1 MVRRRVTRFHL
12 CMCGLVVGNLDTVHL
27 KFHEI
32 HLKVAG
38 KHKIFAILREAI
50 WQPLVMAAG
59 RYYNT
64 C

>member
-38 KHKIFAILREAI
+38 KHKMFAIFRKKLSGN
-50 WQPLVMAAG
+50 L
-59 RYYNT
+59 
-64 C
+64 

>member
-1 MVRRRVTRFHL
+1 VYVWS
-12 CMCGLVVGNLDTVHL
+12 VVGTLDTIHL

-50 WQPLVMAAG
+50 WQPLVMVAG
-59 RYYNT
+59 HSIT
-64 C
+64 HVDLWDS